1 MPHTKDVLIVHAAG
15 NSGDNLDD
23 ANNPNFPNDHMQNN
37 SPEIA
42 DNVITVGALSSKYGS
57 EMVASFSNY
66 GLVNVDVFAPGDDI
80 YSSMP
85 NNKYDFQG
93 GTSMAAPAVAGLA
106 ALICSYY
113 PKLSAPQVKHIIM
126 KSGLAPR
133 AKAVVGG
140 DASNT
145 ATLDKIS
152 KSGNIANAYN
162 ALIMAESVAAG
173 KIKL

>member
-1 MPHTKDVLIVHAAG
+1 
-15 NSGDNLDD
+15 
-23 ANNPNFPNDHMQNN
+23 
-37 SPEIA
+37 
-42 DNVITVGALSSKYGS
+42 
-57 EMVASFSNY
+57 
-66 GLVNVDVFAPGDDI
+66 
-80 YSSMP
+80 MP

-93 GTSMAAPAVAGLA
+93 GTSMAAPAIAGLA
-106 ALICSYY
+106 ALIRSYY
-113 PKLSAPQVKHIIM
+113 PKLTASQVKHIIM

-133 AKAVVGG
+133 AKTVVGG